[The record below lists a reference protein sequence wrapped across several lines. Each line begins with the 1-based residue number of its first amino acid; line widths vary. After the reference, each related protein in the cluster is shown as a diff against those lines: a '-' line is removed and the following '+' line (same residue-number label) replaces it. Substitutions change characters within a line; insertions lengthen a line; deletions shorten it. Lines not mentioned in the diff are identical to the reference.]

1 MADEID
7 KFVLQYTV
15 EMRDSIARLEK
26 LNQKVEG
33 VAKASKKVGSQVK
46 DFAADASDEI
56 GKLIPGMDK
65 AGVAIR
71 ALGAGFAVAG
81 VAVAALAVGIKAVMD
96 MREQYNQ
103 QRKEGM
109 DIGVST
115 LRLEEYQRKF
125 VKQSGGQITREQTA
139 NELKKLSEFSSAVY
153 RDPTRVGTE
162 ARTAKVL
169 GIDMGE
175 PGKHTSVNALMKQL
189 GEKFEK
195 MSDAQVQAS
204 AKTLGMNQDFALSL
218 KRQGGGVTDITELK
232 SDEID
237 KRKAAQQSLDK
248 FNDSFAKLKESFTH
262 ASNVLGER
270 LIPALTKL
278 IDWMT
283 KAAEAMPDF
292 SKKVTKN
299 VDVGDLIADPLAPA
313 RALFDITKAIAEK
326 ADEMVHG
333 KKPETKNDKNV
344 AVATKAAKDAATASS
359 KASTNIKDMVD
370 GEYDANADA
379 KRIADQQALSINQ
392 FAGAVASFANAVD
405 EKQAWAAWAGEVGRA
420 SGINGPANRGSTPI
434 AKPDSTPG
442 TVASVEQANKY
453 EKYTGP
459 GRPMLPSVY
468 DDLFAEAG
476 AKHKVDPNLLK
487 NIARVE
493 SNFDPKAKSAVGATG
508 LMQLMP
514 ANNKE
519 LGVTDATDPRQNIMG
534 GAKLLAQ
541 YLKHTKGDVETA
553 LKMYHGGY
561 DQTGWGKYTNA
572 YPGKVLGANQHVGQ
586 SAGQAI
592 GVAGEAP
599 IMPMPDKRT
608 SAGDGIGESRHKIN
622 LKSVQNT
629 IAQRLGVPVQQLQQ
643 GGINRGDVA
652 FANSQ
657 LQGGITNQIFDLKN
671 QLKAVNLPQQTR
683 SKMMAELQA
692 QQSGLTMMRQ
702 FGGEVESRAK
712 PGERSITIGERAVV
726 INVNGAQD
734 PAATA
739 NAIQQQLGDHLGEI
753 VNGTATGMKL

>member
-1 MADEID
+1 MADELD
-7 KFVLQYTV
+7 RFVLQYTV
-15 EMRDSIARLEK
+15 EMREAIQRLER
-26 LNQKVEG
+26 LNNRVET
-33 VAKASKKVGSQVK
+33 VARNTKKSSGQVRE
-46 DFAADASDEI
+46 FAAGATDEL
-56 GKLIPGMDK
+56 GKLIPGLDK
-65 AGVAIR
+65 AAAGIR
-71 ALGAGFAVAG
+71 MLGAGFAVAG

-125 VKQSGGQITREQTA
+125 VKQSGGHITREQTA
-139 NELKKLSEFSSAVY
+139 AELKKLSEFSSAVY

-169 GIDMGE
+169 GIDMGA
-175 PGKHTSVNALMKQL
+175 PGKHTSVNSLMKQL
-189 GEKFEK
+189 GEKFQK
-195 MSDAQVQAS
+195 MTDAQVQAS

-218 KRQGGGVTDITELK
+218 KKQGGSVTDITELTA
-232 SDEID
+232 DD
-237 KRKAAQQSLDK
+237 LTKRKAAQESLDK
-248 FNDSFAKLKESFTH
+248 FNDSFAKLKESFNN

-278 IDWMT
+278 IDWMVKLADMVPNAST
-283 KAAEAMPDF
+283 KV
-292 SKKVTKN
+292 SKS
-299 VDVGDLIADPLAPA
+299 VDVGDLFVTPLAPA
-313 RALFDITKAIAEK
+313 RALFETAVSLSEKLKDMIT
-326 ADEMVHG
+326 G
-333 KKPETKNDKNV
+333 KKSDSGKDAQTAAVIKGAKET
-344 AVATKAAKDAATASS
+344 AKDTAKTSS
-359 KASTNIKDMVD
+359 KLKDMVD
-370 GEYDANADA
+370 GEFDNNADA

-392 FAGAVASFANAVD
+392 FAGAVASFSNAVD

-420 SGINGPANRGSTPI
+420 AGINGPSGTGTRVTTPPTQESSTP
-434 AKPDSTPG
+434 
-442 TVASVEQANKY
+442 NKAVQFDN
-453 EKYTGP
+453 GQN
-459 GRPMLPSVY
+459 GRPMQPGVY
-468 DDLFAEAG
+468 DEYFREAG
-476 AKHKVDPNLLK
+476 KVHGVDPNLLK
-487 NIARVE
+487 NVARVE
-493 SNFDPKAKSAVGATG
+493 SGFNPKARSEVGATG
-508 LMQLMP
+508 LMQIMP
-514 ANNKE
+514 SNNKG
-519 LGVTDATDPRQNIMG
+519 LGITDATDPKQNIMG
-534 GAKLLAQ
+534 GAKLLAG
-541 YLKHTKGDVETA
+541 YLKYAKGDVTTA

-561 DQTGWGKYTNA
+561 DQSGWGKKTNA
-572 YPGKVLGANQHVGQ
+572 YPGKVLGAGQ

-592 GVAGEAP
+592 GANGESP
-599 IMPMPDKRT
+599 IMPT
-608 SAGDGIGESRHKIN
+608 SNRATEGTGTGDSRAKIN

-643 GGINRGDVA
+643 GGINRRDVS

-692 QQSGLTMMRQ
+692 QQTGLGMMRQ
-702 FGGEVESRAK
+702 YGSQVEDRAK

-739 NAIQQQLGDHLGEI
+739 DAVQSQLGDHLGEL

>member
-1 MADEID
+1 M
-7 KFVLQYTV
+7 K
-15 EMRDSIARLEK
+15 DSIARLEK

-33 VAKASKKVGSQVK
+33 VAKTSKKAGSSIK
-46 DFAADASDEI
+46 DFAADATDEV
-56 GKLIPGMDK
+56 GKLIPGLDK
-65 AGVAIR
+65 AAGAMR
-71 ALGAGFAVAG
+71 MLGAGASAAGAAIAVL
-81 VAVAALAVGIKAVMD
+81 ALGIKAVID

-103 QRKEGM
+103 QRREGM

-125 VKQSGGQITREQTA
+125 VKQSGGHITREQTA
-139 NELKKLSEFSSAVY
+139 SELKKVSEFTSAVY

-169 GIDMGE
+169 GLDMGE
-175 PGKHTSVNALMKQL
+175 PGKHTSVQAMMKQL

-195 MSDAQVQAS
+195 MTDAQVQAA

-218 KRQGGGVTDITELK
+218 KRQGGSINEITELNPQ
-232 SDEID
+232 ELTQ
-237 KRKAAQQSLDK
+237 RKAAQEQLDK
-248 FNDSFAKLKESFTH
+248 FNDSFAKLKESFTQT
-262 ASNVLGER
+262 SNILAER
-270 LIPALTKL
+270 LLPAFTKF
-278 IDWMT
+278 IDWLG
-283 KAAEAMPDF
+283 KLANAMPDM
-292 SKKVTKN
+292 SKKITKN
-299 VDVGDLIADPLAPA
+299 VDVGDLIVNPIAPA
-313 RALFDITKAIAEK
+313 RAFFDTIKGLSEKTTEFIT
-326 ADEMVHG
+326 G
-333 KKPETKNDKNV
+333 KKTPGSNS
-344 AVATKAAKDAATASS
+344 AKDAVAATGAAKSATKNASEITS
-359 KASTNIKDMVD
+359 DLKDMVD
-370 GEYDANADA
+370 GNYDDNADA
-379 KRIADQQALSINQ
+379 KRIADQQALAINQ
-392 FAGAVASFANAVD
+392 FAGAVASFSNAVD

-420 SGINGPANRGSTPI
+420 SGIAGPARTGSTPI
-434 AKPDSTPG
+434 AAAESPSGP
-442 TVASVEQANKY
+442 VASVAQANAY
-453 EKYTGP
+453 EKFNTS
-459 GRPMLPSVY
+459 GRPMLPGVY
-468 DDLFAEAG
+468 DDIFSEAG

-493 SNFDPKAKSAVGATG
+493 SNFNPLAKSGAGAQG
-508 LMQLMP
+508 LMQIMP
-514 ANNKE
+514 ANFKE
-519 LGVTDATDPRQNIMG
+519 LGVKDATDPKQNIMA
-534 GAKLLAQ
+534 GAKLLSG
-541 YLKHTKGDVETA
+541 YLKYAKGDVETA

-561 DQTGWGKYTNA
+561 DQSGWGKYTNA
-572 YPGKVLGANQHVGQ
+572 YPGKVLGANQRVGQ

-592 GVAGEAP
+592 GQAGESP
-599 IMPMPDKRT
+599 IMPGPSQRAT
-608 SAGDGIGESRHKIN
+608 AGEGTGESRYKIN

-643 GGINRGDVA
+643 GGINRGDVS

-702 FGGEVESRAK
+702 FGGQVEGRAQ

-739 NAIQQQLGDHLGEI
+739 SEVQTQLGSHLGEL

>member
-65 AGVAIR
+65 AGIAIR

-81 VAVAALAVGIKAVMD
+81 VAVGALALGIKAVID

-125 VKQSGGQITREQTA
+125 VKQSGGHITREQTA
-139 NELKKLSEFSSAVY
+139 DELKKLSEFTSAVY

-175 PGKHTSVNALMKQL
+175 PGQHTSVNSMMKQL

-195 MSDAQVQAS
+195 MTDAQVQAA
-204 AKTLGMNQDFALSL
+204 AKTLGMNQDFALSI
-218 KRQGGGVTDITELK
+218 KKQGGGVTDITELK
-232 SDEID
+232 PEEID
-237 KRKAAQQSLDK
+237 KRKSAQEQLDK
-248 FNDSFAKLKESFTH
+248 FNEAFANLQESFKRG
-262 ASNVLGER
+262 SNVLGER
-270 LIPALTKL
+270 LLPAFTRFIDLLTKL
-278 IDWMT
+278 VD
-283 KAAEAMPDF
+283 KMPDLTKKITKDVDAVDLF
-292 SKKVTKN
+292 MTPGAPAKALWQGAESLWNKVTGKK
-299 VDVGDLIADPLAPA
+299 DPE
-313 RALFDITKAIAEK
+313 AEK
-326 ADEMVHG
+326 AAA
-333 KKPETKNDKNV
+333 T
-344 AVATKAAKDAATASS
+344 ALAATKAAAAAAKDNNGASG
-359 KASTNIKDMVD
+359 KMKDMVD

-420 SGINGPANRGSTPI
+420 AGINGPANRGSTPI

-459 GRPMLPSVY
+459 GRPMLPSAY

-561 DQTGWGKYTNA
+561 DQTGWGKNTNA
-572 YPGKVLGANQHVGQ
+572 YPGKVLGANQRVGQ

-592 GVAGEAP
+592 GGAGEAP
-599 IMPMPDKRT
+599 IMPLPDKRT
-608 SAGDGIGESRHKIN
+608 TAGDGIGESRHKIN

-629 IAQRLGVPVQQLQQ
+629 IAQRLGVPVAQLQQ
-643 GGINRGDVA
+643 GDVNRGDVA

-702 FGGEVESRAK
+702 FGGEVEGRAK

>member
-1 MADEID
+1 MSDELD

-33 VAKASKKVGSQVK
+33 VAKASKKTGSQIK
-46 DFAADASDEI
+46 DFAANATDEI
-56 GKLIPGMDK
+56 GKLIPGLDK
-65 AGVAIR
+65 ASGAIR
-71 ALGAGFAVAG
+71 MLGAGFAVAG
-81 VAVAALAVGIKAVMD
+81 VAVAALAIGIKAVMD

-125 VKQSGGQITREQTA
+125 VKQSGGHITREQTA
-139 NELKKLSEFSSAVY
+139 AELKKLSEFSSAVY

-175 PGKHTSVNALMKQL
+175 PGKHTSVNSLMKQL
-189 GEKFEK
+189 GEKFQK
-195 MSDAQVQAS
+195 MTDAQVQAA

-218 KRQGGGVTDITELK
+218 KRQGGSVTDITELTA
-232 SDEID
+232 DD
-237 KRKAAQQSLDK
+237 MTKRKVAQESLDK
-248 FNDSFAKLKESFTH
+248 FNDSFALLKESFNN

-278 IDWMT
+278 IDWTVKLADMMPSAST
-283 KAAEAMPDF
+283 KV
-292 SKKVTKN
+292 SKS
-299 VDVGDLIADPLAPA
+299 VDVVDLFVTPLAPA
-313 RALFDITKAIAEK
+313 KAIVETAMSLSEK
-326 ADEMVHG
+326 LRDLITG
-333 KKPETKNDKNV
+333 KKSDSGKDSQQV
-344 AVATKAAKDAATASS
+344 DAVVKGAKDTAKDTAKTAS
-359 KASTNIKDMVD
+359 KMKDMVD
-370 GEYDANADA
+370 GEFDTNADA

-392 FAGAVASFANAVD
+392 FAGAVASFSNAVD

-420 SGINGPANRGSTPI
+420 AGINGPSGTGERVRTPP
-434 AKPDSTPG
+434 AQSGGTPNTAVQFDNG
-442 TVASVEQANKY
+442 QN
-453 EKYTGP
+453 
-459 GRPMLPSVY
+459 GRPMQPGVY
-468 DDLFAEAG
+468 DEYFREAG
-476 AKHKVDPNLLK
+476 KRHGVDPNLLK
-487 NIARVE
+487 NVARVE
-493 SNFDPKAKSAVGATG
+493 SGFNPKAVSGVGATG
-508 LMQLMP
+508 LMQIMP

-519 LGVTDATDPRQNIMG
+519 LGITDATDPKQSIMG
-534 GAKLLAQ
+534 GAKLLAG
-541 YLKHTKGDVETA
+541 YLKYAKGDVTTA

-561 DQTGWGKYTNA
+561 DQTGWGKNTNA
-572 YPGKVLGANQHVGQ
+572 YSGKVLGAGQ
-586 SAGQAI
+586 SAGQTI
-592 GVAGEAP
+592 GAKGESP
-599 IMPMPDKRT
+599 IMPGVNRVEEGT
-608 SAGDGIGESRHKIN
+608 GTGDSRAKIN
-622 LKSVQNT
+622 LRSVQNT

-643 GGINRGDVA
+643 GGINRGDVS

-657 LQGGITNQIFDLKN
+657 LQGGITNNIFDLKN

-692 QQSGLTMMRQ
+692 QQTGLGMMRQ
-702 FGGEVESRAK
+702 YGNQVEDRAK

-739 NAIQQQLGDHLGEI
+739 DAVQSQLGDHLGEL